1 MTNLEMKVGLDRSG
15 QVKLD
20 DVVIAI
26 SNSGEPPKL
35 KATIETLKSNGSKII
50 GVSGN
55 EESWLKAAS
64 EVFFC
69 WS

>member
-1 MTNLEMKVGLDRSG
+1 MDRSG
-15 QVKLD
+15 QVKPD

-26 SNSGEPPKL
+26 SNSGETQEL
-35 KATIETLKSNGSKII
+35 KATIERLKSNGAKII